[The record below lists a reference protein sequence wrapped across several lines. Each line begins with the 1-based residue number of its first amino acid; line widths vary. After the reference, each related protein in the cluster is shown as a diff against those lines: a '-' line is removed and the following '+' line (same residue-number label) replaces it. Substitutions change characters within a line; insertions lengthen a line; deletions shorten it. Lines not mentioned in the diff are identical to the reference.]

1 MLVKSGVRTKTVNI
15 LKNFWNFKKKYFKKL
30 TSNLQLLLLTIY
42 FWKLK
47 YQKLPI
53 A

>member
-1 MLVKSGVRTKTVNI
+1 MLVKFRVRTKIVNI

-30 TSNLQLLLLTIY
+30 TSNLQLLILTIY

-47 YQKLPI
+47 YQKLAI